1 MKELKIDKG
10 EIVKRIITIII
21 LIILDQII
29 KINIANTMNASITL
43 IPHCLK
49 ITYLAND
56 GAAFGI
62 LSSQILLIMIN
73 IIIIT
78 IITILLIRKDKELL
92 KIQKMGMTLVISGGI
107 GNLIDR
113 LIRGYVID
121 YIDITELFDYPIFNF
136 ADILI
141 VVGAIMIIVGLLMDT
156 LKRQEMS
163 NENI

>member
-1 MKELKIDKG
+1 MR
-10 EIVKRIITIII
+10 RIITIII
-21 LIILDQII
+21 LIIFDQII
-29 KINIANTMNASITL
+29 KINIANTINSSITL

-49 ITYLAND
+49 ITYLSNE

-78 IITILLIRKDKELL
+78 IITIVLIKKDKELL
-92 KIQKMGMTLVISGGI
+92 KVQKMGMTLVISGGI

-136 ADILI
+136 ADVLI
-141 VVGAIMIIVGLLMDT
+141 VVGAIMILVGLLIDT

>member
-1 MKELKIDKG
+1 M
-10 EIVKRIITIII
+10 KRIITIII

-49 ITYLAND
+49 ITYLSND